1 MSDYCVVVAEG
12 ARARF
17 FTLEPV
23 EVPEF
28 ESGPNLREWNTLMN
42 PEHKAH
48 QREVY
53 TDVRSGR
60 NRGNAGEAHA
70 YDDHRDQ
77 HDAEMEHRF
86 ARTIA
91 DELEQFSSQNGA
103 PRVVLCA
110 EKQMLGYLR
119 GAMNGHARKDLE
131 ITEVPKDLTRLSPR
145 ELHEKLAKDGVLPKR
160 RERQG

>member
-23 EVPEF
+23 EVPEL
-28 ESGPNLREWNTLMN
+28 ESGPNLKEWSTLTN

-48 QREVY
+48 QKDVF

-60 NRGNAGEAHA
+60 NRGNPGEAHA

-77 HDAEMEHRF
+77 HDVEMEHRF

-91 DELEQFSSQNGA
+91 GEIEQFTNQHGKSK
-103 PRVVLCA
+103 VVLCA
-110 EKQMLGYLR
+110 EKKMLGFLR
-119 GAMNGHARKDLE
+119 GALNGHTRPE
-131 ITEVPKDLTRLSPR
+131 MQIQEVAKDLTRLSAR
-145 ELHEKLAKDGVLPKR
+145 DLHEKLAKDGKLPR
-160 RERQG
+160 RKARGT

>member
-28 ESGPNLREWNTLMN
+28 ESGPNLKEWNTLMN

-91 DELEQFSSQNGA
+91 GELEQFAGEHSAS
-103 PRVVLCA
+103 RVVLCA

-119 GAMNGHARKDLE
+119 GALNGHARKDLA
-131 ITEVPKDLTRLSPR
+131 ITEVAKDLTRLSPR
-145 ELHEKLAKDGVLPKR
+145 DLHEKLARDGVLPKR
-160 RERQG
+160 RERQT

>member
-1 MSDYCVVVAEG
+1 MSDFCVVVAEG

-23 EVPEF
+23 DVPEL
-28 ESGPNLREWNTLMN
+28 ESGPNLKEWNTLMN

-91 DELEQFSSQNGA
+91 EQLESFSSEHGA
-103 PRVVLCA
+103 GRVVLCA

-119 GAMNGHARKDLE
+119 GALNGHARKDLE
-131 ITEVPKDLTRLSPR
+131 ITEVAKDLARLSPR
-145 ELHEKLAKDGVLPKR
+145 DLHEKLAKEGILPKR